1 LLGLDDWHREAFF
14 TGLHAQYLQDNY
26 PAVELGV
33 SVPRIQPHLGSFSA
47 PSPLED
53 SELVQIILALRLFLP
68 RVGIALSTRESAAL
82 RDALVGLGVTK
93 MSACSSTVVGG
104 YTAKGDRIAQ
114 FAVSDNRSA
123 DEIRQMIRAS
133 GYQPVAQDWHT
144 LPLMKDGTR

>member
-1 LLGLDDWHREAFF
+1 
-14 TGLHAQYLQDNY
+14 
-26 PAVELGV
+26 
-33 SVPRIQPHLGSFSA
+33 
-47 PSPLED
+47 
-53 SELVQIILALRLFLP
+53 
-68 RVGIALSTRESAAL
+68 
-82 RDALVGLGVTK
+82 